1 MRFTSTRD
9 KNLDSGFLN
18 AILDALPSDGGLYV
32 PEGNANLRRWILY
45 MDERTPFSSIAG
57 ALTSACIND
66 EFSPI
71 ICETIVTHAFP
82 FEPKVKQLDENLF
95 TMELFNGPT
104 GCHRDFGISYLVSC
118 LETISILQDR
128 KPILLDIT
136 TGKHGAILS
145 HVMREKKNIKSVLVY
160 PKGQLRGLREKDFI
174 WNGGNIFPVEADGN
188 EELCR
193 KLVREI
199 LSERSLVEKY
209 TLTISTTAN
218 IGRLLPHSFFY
229 TYAFSRLKKKVSGDI
244 YYALAPGNYSNLVA
258 GLYSWRLSLP
268 MSGLIVP
275 ASGALNVD
283 IQGYPVIS
291 DSLVPKENRNPI
303 DPSVPSNLERLE
315 DFFTGY
321 SSMIKSFIY
330 PARISD
336 AEAENAAKELYKK
349 YSLVTDR
356 ATSRAFAAAKKT
368 GNLETGSGDAVV
380 LIQRD
385 HPAYSAEF
393 AQHTLG
399 ETVSIPQNILDV
411 QAPFKLNRSPI
422 KTRKELIKILD
433 EVSASA

>member
-1 MRFTSTRD
+1 
-9 KNLDSGFLN
+9 
-18 AILDALPSDGGLYV
+18 
-32 PEGNANLRRWILY
+32 
-45 MDERTPFSSIAG
+45 
-57 ALTSACIND
+57 
-66 EFSPI
+66 
-71 ICETIVTHAFP
+71 
-82 FEPKVKQLDENLF
+82 
-95 TMELFNGPT
+95 
-104 GCHRDFGISYLVSC
+104 
-118 LETISILQDR
+118 
-128 KPILLDIT
+128 
-136 TGKHGAILS
+136 
-145 HVMREKKNIKSVLVY
+145 
-160 PKGQLRGLREKDFI
+160 
-174 WNGGNIFPVEADGN
+174 
-188 EELCR
+188 
-193 KLVREI
+193 
-199 LSERSLVEKY
+199 
-209 TLTISTTAN
+209 
-218 IGRLLPHSFFY
+218 
-229 TYAFSRLKKKVSGDI
+229 
-244 YYALAPGNYSNLVA
+244 
-258 GLYSWRLSLP
+258 

-291 DSLVPKENRNPI
+291 DSLVPKEKREPI

>member
-1 MRFTSTRD
+1 MRFTSTRN

-18 AILDALPSDGGLYV
+18 VLLDALPSDGGLYV
-32 PEGNANLRRWILY
+32 PDGNANLRRWILY
-45 MDERTPFSSIAG
+45 MDEKTPFSSIAG
-57 ALTSACIND
+57 ALTSACLND
-66 EFSPI
+66 ELSPI

-82 FEPKVKQLDENLF
+82 FEPNVRQLDENLF
-95 TMELFNGPT
+95 TMELFSGPT

-136 TGKHGAILS
+136 TGNHGAILS
-145 HVMREKKNIKSVLVY
+145 RVMREKRNIKSVLVY
-160 PKGQLRGLREKDFI
+160 PKGQLRGLCEKDFF
-174 WNGGNIFPVEADGN
+174 WNGGNVFPVEVDGN

-199 LSERSLVEKY
+199 LSDRSLVEKY

-283 IQGYPVIS
+283 IQGYPMIS
-291 DSLVPKENRNPI
+291 DSLVPKEERDPI

-315 DFFTGY
+315 NFFAGH
-321 SSMIKSFIY
+321 SAMIKSFIY
-330 PARISD
+330 TAKVSD
-336 AEAENAAKELYKK
+336 AEAEDAAKELYKK

-356 ATSRAFAAAKKT
+356 ATSRAFAAVKKT

-385 HPAYSAEF
+385 HPAYSSDF
-393 AQHTLG
+393 VRHTLG
-399 ETVSIPQNILDV
+399 ETISVPQNILDV
-411 QAPFKLNRSPI
+411 QMPFKLERKAI
-422 KTRKELIKILD
+422 KTREELIKVFD
-433 EVSASA
+433 EIRANA

>member
-1 MRFTSTRD
+1 M
-9 KNLDSGFLN
+9 NV
-18 AILDALPSDGGLYV
+18 ILDALPSDGGLYV

-45 MDERTPFSSIAG
+45 MNEQTPFSSIAG
-57 ALTSACIND
+57 ALTSACLND

-82 FEPKVKQLDENLF
+82 FEPNVKQLDENLF

-128 KPILLDIT
+128 KPILLDVT

-145 HVMREKKNIKSVLVY
+145 HAMREKRNVKSVLVY
-160 PKGQLRGLREKDFI
+160 PKGQLRGLRETDFF
-174 WNGGNIFPVEADGN
+174 WNGGTIFPVEADGD

-199 LSERSLVEKY
+199 FSERALVEKY

-244 YYALAPGNYSNLVA
+244 YYALAPGNYSNLMA

-291 DSLVPKENRNPI
+291 DSLVPKEKRAPI

-321 SSMIKSFIY
+321 SAMIKSFIY
-330 PARISD
+330 PAKVSD

-368 GNLETGSGDAVV
+368 GNLEAGSGDAVV

-385 HPAYSAEF
+385 HPAYSADF
-393 AQHTLG
+393 VQHTLG
-399 ETVSIPQNILDV
+399 ETISAPQQIVDV
-411 QAPFKLNRSPI
+411 QTPFKLNRSPI
-422 KTRKELIKILD
+422 KTREDLIQILD
-433 EVSASA
+433 EISAGA

>member
-1 MRFTSTRD
+1 MFKYYKIRIFLSSGFRKKKFVFFNGMHTKIRHSILFRNAVSSANVGVCFIRTNHANFNQKPIQQIFVLCYNGRMRFTSTRD

-145 HVMREKKNIKSVLVY
+145 HVMREKKNIKSILVY
-160 PKGQLRGLREKDFI
+160 PKGQLRGLSEKDFI
-174 WNGGNIFPVEADGN
+174 WNGGNIFPVEADGD

-258 GLYSWRLSLP
+258 
-268 MSGLIVP
+268 
-275 ASGALNVD
+275 
-283 IQGYPVIS
+283 
-291 DSLVPKENRNPI
+291 
-303 DPSVPSNLERLE
+303 
-315 DFFTGY
+315 
-321 SSMIKSFIY
+321 
-330 PARISD
+330 
-336 AEAENAAKELYKK
+336 
-349 YSLVTDR
+349 
-356 ATSRAFAAAKKT
+356 
-368 GNLETGSGDAVV
+368 
-380 LIQRD
+380 
-385 HPAYSAEF
+385 
-393 AQHTLG
+393 
-399 ETVSIPQNILDV
+399 
-411 QAPFKLNRSPI
+411 
-422 KTRKELIKILD
+422 
-433 EVSASA
+433 

>member
-45 MDERTPFSSIAG
+45 MDERTPFPSIAG

-160 PKGQLRGLREKDFI
+160 PKGQLRGLSEKDFI
-174 WNGGNIFPVEADGN
+174 WNGGNIFPVEADGD

-291 DSLVPKENRNPI
+291 DSLVPKEKREPI